1 MRARRSLKT
10 ADFHAKDFRDRSVAA
25 PLKLSSRMHTSLRAP
40 AFPRPIGRGPI
51 EATALPW
58 VLHGCADA
66 FPRPIGRG
74 PIEAYHLAAGEAGTE
89 PHFRDRSVAAPL
101 KHTTAWRLG
110 GGWGQFPRPIG
121 RGPIEASH
129 SLANPRTSTT
139 DFRDRSVAAP
149 LKLLVARPVEGSAE
163 GNFRD
168 RSVAAP
174 LKHSPSRRVRRGRR

>member
-74 PIEAYHLAAGEAGTE
+74 PIEA
-89 PHFRDRSVAAPL
+89 
-101 KHTTAWRLG
+101 
-110 GGWGQFPRPIG
+110 
-121 RGPIEASH
+121 SH